1 MSSQILSCHECSYF
15 DDMNKIKSKR
25 KRERAWWQCSNLV
38 IWSKREKVVL
48 YDHAQAQ
55 EKERESVVAA
65 VLVKT
70 KTSQASSGAL
80 YLPRQDKQTNNSEI
94 PMCAISYIYCGQ
106 KWPLEIYGAYPRPQ
120 KSLFSL
126 LTWINPPPFANIS
139 TLQTLQLS
147 ILWFWNSKSE
157 CETLPLPMFQ
167 HCNCQ
172 CFIACKRCECES
184 CKRPFLCC
192 DLPNLRNKLKLKFN
206 CENSECPPLWLAQ
219 FRIKY

>member
-1 MSSQILSCHECSYF
+1 MKQEIKNQIWIVITYFILPWMQLSGGNAATWWYEARERERKWCG
-15 DDMNKIKSKR
+15 DMTTHKQKR
-25 KRERAWWQCSNLV
+25 KRKLWQQF
-38 IWSKREKVVL
+38 WSKQKLSKLR
-48 YDHAQAQ
+48 Q
-55 EKERESVVAA
+55 E
-65 VLVKT
+65 LFT
-70 KTSQASSGAL
+70 C
-80 YLPRQDKQTNNSEI
+80 QDKQTNKQFWNSNV
-94 PMCAISYIYCGQ
+94 CNLYIYCWQ

-147 ILWFWNSKSE
+147 ILWFWNRKSE

-206 CENSECPPLWLAQ
+206 CENWGVPTSVTCPV
-219 FRIKY
+219 

>member
-1 MSSQILSCHECSYF
+1 
-15 DDMNKIKSKR
+15 MNAATLMIWPSTST
-25 KRERAWWQCSNLV
+25 RERA
-38 IWSKREKVVL
+38 RERGGSSFGQNKNFPSFVRSSL
-48 YDHAQAQ
+48 LA
-55 EKERESVVAA
+55 
-65 VLVKT
+65 KT
-70 KTSQASSGAL
+70 N
-80 YLPRQDKQTNNSEI
+80 KQTNNSEI

-147 ILWFWNSKSE
+147 ILWFWNRKSE

-206 CENSECPPLWLAQ
+206 CENWGVPTSVTCPV
-219 FRIKY
+219 